1 MWEVAVV
8 ATAVATGATAVAMV
22 ATADARVGSPVEM
35 VEQSEMVEQ
44 KEGSVVVRA
53 ERLVA
58 AKTVLERASG
68 ERSLVVDQRPCKQ
81 QTIERQRYQ
90 ILPTA
95 HEH

>member
-8 ATAVATGATAVAMV
+8 AMAVATAATAVAMV

-58 AKTVLERASG
+58 AKTVLERA
-68 ERSLVVDQRPCKQ
+68 
-81 QTIERQRYQ
+81 
-90 ILPTA
+90 
-95 HEH
+95 